1 MKQTLIDKYLA
12 GETTVKE
19 EDELKRLLQ
28 DTPSEQLT
36 STDKAV
42 LSLLGQDHNTEEEDI
57 FSVNYTDEFDRIMSA
72 KQKQTPRTADES
84 VEDVH
89 TTVELKPKIL
99 LWKRVA
105 GIAASI
111 AIIFGSAI
119 IWNTL
124 SEDKDNTL
132 AKVETPRAINTTK
145 PDVHETIRKEEP
157 HEGGITTDEQCD
169 RQQTALSNS
178 DETETN
184 ESYREREETIDIN
197 DLVAENED
205 YEDLNVDIS
214 LLDISLAQASVQG
227 DDIRSTLYAINN
239 ELFQEE

>member
-42 LSLLGQDHNTEEEDI
+42 LSLLGQDTDTEEEDI

-72 KQKQTPRTADES
+72 KHKQTIETAGES
-84 VEDVH
+84 VEEVS
-89 TTVELKPKIL
+89 TTVELKPKIF
-99 LWKRVA
+99 LWRRVA
-105 GIAASI
+105 SIAASI
-111 AIIFGSAI
+111 AVIVGGAI
-119 IWNTL
+119 VWNTL

-132 AKVETPRAINTTK
+132 ARVETPATISTTK
-145 PDVHETIRKEEP
+145 PSVKETVRMEEP
-157 HEGGITTDEQCD
+157 HEEENTTPDELHGTTQATLSSDTETTD
-169 RQQTALSNS
+169 NH
-178 DETETN
+178 
-184 ESYREREETIDIN
+184 RECEETIDIN

-205 YEDLNVDIS
+205 YEDVNIDIN
-214 LLDISLAQASVQG
+214 LLDISLAQASIQG